1 MVGGVQELSKPSVMP
16 RQVAAYCLFEG
27 KVITDILTADEFE
40 MVVDLERPIE
50 NRQGQVYAAYV
61 LANQSQVIQSI
72 VLFILPLN
80 LHGYC
85 IEGWRLPLEQLSNT
99 ASRGPDLGGG
109 RIRLACRS
117 QCSISLHQDSL
128 WDPGANHFSA
138 IKKSLERY
146 LVKLDGSR
154 ASQNFTEDSEK
165 ELQENSKTIGQL
177 CRDFRNESAS
187 YRNQLQQLQQEI
199 EQLRLLNQRLLNSS
213 QLQAVDS
220 APAKVLENKVD
231 LQVLRRQNEMLSM
244 KNRELKLSNERLRL
258 KIQSASNQE
267 EDSQWVD
274 DREINDEYDF
284 NTIESITGKMSA
296 QDMISVAHHHGI
308 GHVNIKPDQLV
319 DYLDDPIAYATNQI
333 HISKLHYS
341 RWLKHENRS
350 HCSMCDEPIV
360 VIADP
365 VIFDF
370 DVDIYCNK
378 HKP

>member
-1 MVGGVQELSKPSVMP
+1 M
-16 RQVAAYCLFEG
+16 
-27 KVITDILTADEFE
+27 
-40 MVVDLERPIE
+40 
-50 NRQGQVYAAYV
+50 
-61 LANQSQVIQSI
+61 
-72 VLFILPLN
+72 
-80 LHGYC
+80 
-85 IEGWRLPLEQLSNT
+85 
-99 ASRGPDLGGG
+99 
-109 RIRLACRS
+109 
-117 QCSISLHQDSL
+117 
-128 WDPGANHFSA
+128 
-138 IKKSLERY
+138 
-146 LVKLDGSR
+146 
-154 ASQNFTEDSEK
+154 
-165 ELQENSKTIGQL
+165 

-187 YRNQLQQLQQEI
+187 YRNQLQQLQQET
-199 EQLRLLNQRLLNSS
+199 EQLRLLNERLLNSAKP
-213 QLQAVDS
+213 QTVDT

-258 KIQSASNQE
+258 KIKSESNGTE
-267 EDSQWVD
+267 NNQWID
-274 DREINDEYDF
+274 DREINDEYDV
-284 NTIESITGKMSA
+284 NTIEAITGKMSA
-296 QDMISVAHHHGI
+296 QDMISVAHYHGI

-370 DVDIYCNK
+370 DIDIYCNK